1 MHQSCMQTIIMAKL
15 PRGQMDNAKIFIWPF
30 CALFIH
36 HDEMQEEPE
45 MSHVCAESTP
55 GIHEEKTV
63 TLFADA
69 EIWLMLMFMLKCC
82 ERKILF
88 HG

>member
-1 MHQSCMQTIIMAKL
+1 MHQSYMQTIIMAKL

-45 MSHVCAESTP
+45 MWHVCAESFTKK
-55 GIHEEKTV
+55 KTV

-69 EIWLMLMFMLKCC
+69 EI
-82 ERKILF
+82 
-88 HG
+88 